1 MDTKKE
7 KISGKIVDVVHKEIY
22 EGSLFIENGKIDR
35 IIKEPVNCKEYILP
49 GLVNSHVH
57 IESSMLVPSE
67 FARLAVKSG
76 TVATVSDPHEIA
88 NVSGTQGIEFML
100 RDADRVPVK
109 FYFGVPSCVPATD
122 FESAGAVL
130 DSGIVDQLLKDER
143 FIYLSEMMNFPG
155 VIYDDP
161 EVNKKLES
169 ARENSK
175 PVDGH
180 APGLKGD
187 DLKKYIQSGILT
199 DHECT
204 TIEEAI
210 EKLDLGMKILIREGS
225 AAKNFNQLHT
235 LLSSHPDKVMLCT
248 DDSHPDDLA
257 DGHLDLII
265 KKALSKGHDLFSVLR
280 SVTMNPKKHY
290 GLKTGLLQTG
300 DPADLIVIDSIENFR
315 VLKTYIDGQLVCD
328 RGEVLFDSMSNEEI
342 NNFNCSK
349 INCKDIEIQAGNI
362 DSKIRVIEAIEGEL
376 VTNCLIEEPLI
387 IDGKICSDPERDIL
401 KIVVINRYKPAT
413 PAIGFIK
420 NFGIKNGAIGGSIAH
435 DSHNIIAIGTSDE
448 DLVNIVNAIIDY
460 QGGIGISQNGKVDIL
475 PLSVGGIMT
484 REKGEKVAEKYR
496 ALTNKVVDMGSHLKA
511 PFMTLSFMALLVIPS
526 LKLGDKGL
534 FDGIKFRF
542 TSLEMSDKE

>member
-1 MDTKKE
+1 MDRNKE

-35 IIKEPVNCKEYILP
+35 IVKEPVSSNEYILP

-88 NVSGTQGIEFML
+88 NVCGTEGLDFML
-100 RDADRVPVK
+100 RDADRVPMK

-130 DSGIVDQLLKDER
+130 DSSVVDHLMKDKR
-143 FIYLSEMMNFPG
+143 FKYLSEMMNFPG

-161 EVNKKLES
+161 EVKKKLES
-169 ARENSK
+169 ARKNGK

-187 DLKKYIQSGILT
+187 DLKKYIQSGIST

-210 EKLDLGMKILIREGS
+210 EKINLGMKILIREGS

-235 LLSSHPDKVMLCT
+235 LLSSHPEKVMLCT

-257 DGHLDLII
+257 EGHLNLII

-280 SVTMNPKKHY
+280 SVTVNPKKHY
-290 GLKTGLLQTG
+290 GLKTGLLQAG
-300 DPADLIVIDSIENFR
+300 DPADIIVIDSTENFR
-315 VLKTYIDGQLVCD
+315 VLKTYIDGQLAYD
-328 RGEVLFDSMSNEEI
+328 RGEVLFDSMSDEEI
-342 NNFNCSK
+342 NNFECDK
-349 INCKDIEIQAGNI
+349 IDRNDIELQARNKEG
-362 DSKIRVIEAIEGEL
+362 KIRVIEAIEGEL
-376 VTNCLIEEPLI
+376 VTNSLIEEPLI
-387 IDGKICSDPERDIL
+387 IEGKICSDPERDIL
-401 KIVVINRYKPAT
+401 KIIVINRYKHAK

-435 DSHNIIAIGTSDE
+435 DSHNIIAVGTNDE
-448 DLVNIVNAIIDY
+448 DLVNIVNTIIDY
-460 QGGIGISQNGKVDIL
+460 KGGIGVSKNGKVDIL

-484 REKGEKVAEKYR
+484 REKGEKVADEYR
-496 ALTNKVVDMGSHLKA
+496 ALTKKVVELGCNLKA

-534 FDGIKFRF
+534 FDGTNFLF
-542 TSLEMSDKE
+542 TSLEMSD